1 MSLSLSLCLSRSL
14 ALFGLNQLVHRRCRA
29 SVLSLTIDNY
39 QSYRLFAPPVGA
51 HDAMIPTTATTTM
64 TITRRAAE
72 TTTAAA
78 AGAAATAA
86 ASTSTS
92 TYVSTPPAAAAPAA
106 SSTHRNTWTLTTLN
120 PKP

>member
-1 MSLSLSLCLSRSL
+1 
-14 ALFGLNQLVHRRCRA
+14 
-29 SVLSLTIDNY
+29 
-39 QSYRLFAPPVGA
+39 
-51 HDAMIPTTATTTM
+51 MIPTTATTTM

-92 TYVSTPPAAAAPAA
+92 TSTYVSTPPAAAAPAA
-106 SSTHRNTWTLTTLN
+106 SSTHRNSLNDPKPETLN
-120 PKP
+120 PNLPKPLTGISVQRKPRTSRQAISGYFPRPWTTPGFSV